1 MKKITNGRKKEFLKQ
16 VIWDY
21 NVPPHTLLNILEKKQ
36 EKYFHIDRK
45 YLINRCFNYLNWYQF
60 VSLFDRDK
68 LLEAI
73 EELKFTSSWQKR
85 YNKSYTQGLEFA
97 KRFLRKEAL
106 SSPG

>member
-1 MKKITNGRKKEFLKQ
+1 MKEISNERKKELLKQ

-21 NVPPHTLLNILEKKQ
+21 KVSADSLLNIIENKQ
-36 EKYFHIDRK
+36 ETYLHIDRK

-60 VSLFDRDK
+60 VSLFDKDK

-73 EELKFTSSWQKR
+73 EELKYDSAWQER
-85 YNKSYTQGLEFA
+85 YNKNIIHGVEFA

-106 SSPG
+106 SASG